1 MQLNAGR
8 NRTKLG
14 TNHIDLFVHFYACAF
29 KFLCNPTIYSLFSTV
44 LLKKYYLGLI
54 RKKFIIF
61 KDNAI
66 DEFVSDLKAK
76 NGTKQFK
83 LKKKSII

>member
-29 KFLCNPTIYSLFSTV
+29 KFLCNPTILVSTV

-54 RKKFIIF
+54 RRKFIIF
-61 KDNAI
+61 KDNAF
-66 DEFVSDLKAK
+66 DEFVSDFKAE
-76 NGTKQFK
+76 NRTKQF
-83 LKKKSII
+83 